1 MLIALIAILLGG
13 VANFAM
19 HRWML
24 ESGHPAVE
32 AATGAM
38 RRTLGRHSTY
48 VVEFILLLTA
58 ALATEHSWMSALLLY
73 GVYTVLNVG
82 TVAWLKGPPPEN

>member
-1 MLIALIAILLGG
+1 MLIALIAILLAGM
-13 VANFAM
+13 ANFAM

-32 AATGAM
+32 MATGPM

-48 VVEFILLLTA
+48 VIEFILLVTA
-58 ALATEHSWMSALLLY
+58 ALATQHSWAAPLLLY
-73 GVYTVLNVG
+73 GVYTMMNVG
-82 TVAWLKGPPPEN
+82 TVAWLKGPPPEK